1 MISLYYKIWADAL
14 IQARSKKGRESGWQ
28 LMLITAMSVLQGINF
43 LAVLLLLRLLSKGRY
58 LILFPV
64 HIFNVPGFNTGVSVL
79 ITYFLPF
86 VILNY
91 LLIFYNNKYNQIAKT
106 YGDRKGKLYRLYA
119 LISLGIIVVPLLFKL
134 IFL

>member
-14 IQARSKKGRESGWQ
+14 IQARSKKGQENGWQ

-43 LAVLLLLRLLSKGRY
+43 LAVLLLLRLISGGQY

-64 HIFNVPGFNTGVSVL
+64 HIFDISGFNTGVSVL

-86 VILNY
+86 VIINY
-91 LLIFYNNKYNQIAKT
+91 LLVFYNNRYEKIAET
-106 YGDRKGKLYRLYA
+106 YGDGHGKLYRQYA

>member
-14 IQARSKKGRESGWQ
+14 VQARTKKGRENGWQ
-28 LMLITAMSVLQGINF
+28 LMLITAMSILQGINL
-43 LAVLLLLRLLSKGRY
+43 LAILLLLRLLSGGRY
-58 LILFPV
+58 LILFPI
-64 HIFNVPGFNTGVSVL
+64 HIFGYSGLNTGLSVL
-79 ITYFLPF
+79 ITYFIPF

-91 LLIFYNNKYNQIAKT
+91 LLVFYNNKYEQIAKT

-134 IFL
+134 VFL

>member
-1 MISLYYKIWADAL
+1 
-14 IQARSKKGRESGWQ
+14 
-28 LMLITAMSVLQGINF
+28 MSVLQGINF
-43 LAVLLLLRLLSKGRY
+43 LAVLLLLRLISGGRY

-64 HIFNVPGFNTGVSVL
+64 HIFDISGFNTGVSVL

-91 LLIFYNNKYNQIAKT
+91 LLVFYNNRYNQIAKT